1 MKNVKRLY
9 KISLRH
15 WQYLLLGL
23 CFMLGF
29 SLFSAVS
36 ITFVKPVLDFIF
48 VRTPGSVNS
57 FSDLSSFLE
66 AVRFSLK
73 SLPPVTQWF
82 SGGEVFKPFWQTMEN
97 ILMTTEPFLLLMVV
111 GGVAVSAILI
121 KNVFYYGDKICF
133 GKLKFLTIKDVR
145 DRMFDSYMRQSLLF
159 FSNNK
164 VGDSMVRMVND
175 VDIISTLYIT
185 SLVEIVRNG
194 ITVLAFLALALS
206 INAELLLIS
215 LVVLPLF
222 PVIIGLIG
230 KKIKKYSQRIQAK
243 FSDLFSHVE
252 EVLANVWIVKAFCK
266 EEVEKKKFNDI
277 NSTHLKFE
285 LKSLIYKTINTPLS
299 EVNSIFTIIII
310 LLLGGAEVLDGT
322 SSFSFGDFM
331 VFLAAV
337 ASMLHPVKVMSKCYA
352 ELKKANV
359 SLDRVSTILDLK
371 TGVVEQKDAKVVT
384 EFKQKIEIKNLC
396 FAYAQGE
403 VNVLDGVNL
412 VVKKGQ
418 TVAFVGVSGSGK
430 TTLVNLLP
438 RFYDHTH
445 GEILIDG
452 VSSKEFSL
460 ASLRALFGIVTQS
473 SILFTDTIYNNIAY
487 GHPNKASEEEVKN
500 AAKVA
505 FADDFIEKFPN
516 GYQQELTSK
525 GANLSGGQKQRVCIA
540 RAVVADPPILIFDE
554 ATSALDTIAEKNV
567 QTAIDRVTADRT
579 VFVIAHRL
587 STVLSADKI
596 VVMEQGRIVGL
607 GKHNQLLKSCQ
618 QYKNLYNLQFKS

>member
-1 MKNVKRLY
+1 MSNIRRLY

-15 WQYLLLGL
+15 WPYLLLGL
-23 CFMLGF
+23 LFMFGF

-48 VRTPGSVNS
+48 VREPGSVNS
-57 FSDLSSFLE
+57 FTDLASFWE
-66 AVRFSLK
+66 AVKFSLER
-73 SLPPVTQWF
+73 LPSFSQWF
-82 SGGEVFKPFWQTMEN
+82 SGTEVFAPFWQTLQGV
-97 ILMTTEPFLLLMVV
+97 LMTTEPFMLLMIV
-111 GGVAVSAILI
+111 GAVAIAAIFA
-121 KNVFYYGDKICF
+121 KNMFFYGDKICF

-145 DRMFDSYMRQSLLF
+145 DMMFASYMRQSLLF

-194 ITVLAFLALALS
+194 ITVLAFFVLALS
-206 INAELLLIS
+206 INAKLLLIS
-215 LVVLPLF
+215 IVVLPLF

-252 EVLANVWIVKAFCK
+252 EALANIWIVKAFCK
-266 EEVEKKKFNDI
+266 EDVEKQKFNDI
-277 NSTHLKFE
+277 NATHLKFE
-285 LKSLIYKTINTPLS
+285 LKSLLYKTINTPLS
-299 EVNSIFTIIII
+299 EVNSILTIIII
-310 LLLGGAEVLDGT
+310 LLLGGSQVLNGKG
-322 SSFSFGDFM
+322 SFTFGDFM

-337 ASMLHPVKVMSKCYA
+337 ASMLHPIKVMSRCYA

-359 SLDRVSTILDLK
+359 SLERVSKILDLD
-371 TGVVEQKDAKVVT
+371 TGVVEKVDAKEVL
-384 EFKQKIEIKNLC
+384 EFNEKIEIKDLS
-396 FAYAQGE
+396 FAYSRDAQ
-403 VNVLDGVNL
+403 NVLKGLNL
-412 VVKKGQ
+412 QVEKGQ
-418 TVAFVGVSGSGK
+418 TVAFVGSSGSGK

-438 RFYDHTH
+438 RFYDYFD
-445 GEILIDG
+445 GQILIDG

-460 ASLRALFGIVTQS
+460 RSLRSLFGIVTQN
-473 SILFTDTIYNNIAY
+473 SILFTDTIFNNIAY
-487 GHPNKASEEEVKN
+487 GHPQKASQEQVIN
-500 AAKVA
+500 AARVA
-505 FADDFIEKFPN
+505 FASDFIEKFPN
-516 GYQQELTSK
+516 GYQQMLTSK
-525 GANLSGGQKQRVCIA
+525 GANLSGGQKQRLCIA

-596 VVMEQGRIVGL
+596 VVMESGEIVGV
-607 GKHNQLLKSCQ
+607 GRHEELLQSCG
-618 QYKNLYNLQFKS
+618 QYQKLYNLQFSQ

>member
-1 MKNVKRLY
+1 MNNIKRLY

-15 WQYLLLGL
+15 WPYLAVGL
-23 CFMLGF
+23 VFMLGF

-48 VRTPGSVNS
+48 VRETGSVNS
-57 FSDLSSFLE
+57 FNDFSSFMD
-66 AVRFSLK
+66 AIMFSFQ
-73 SLPPVTQWF
+73 SLPSVGQWF
-82 SGGEVFKPFWQTMEN
+82 SGDDVFAPFWQTLEG
-97 ILMTTEPFLLLMVV
+97 ILMTTDPFLLLMIV
-111 GGVAVSAILI
+111 GAVAVAAILA
-121 KNVFYYGDKICF
+121 KNVFFYGDKICF

-145 DRMFDSYMRQSLLF
+145 DMMFNSYMRQSLLF

-194 ITVLAFLALALS
+194 ITVLAFLLLALS
-206 INAELLLIS
+206 INAKLLLIS
-215 LVVLPLF
+215 MVVLPLF
-222 PVIIGLIG
+222 PVFIGLIG

-252 EVLANVWIVKAFCK
+252 EALANVWIVKAFCK
-266 EEVEKKKFNDI
+266 ENEENQKFNDI

-285 LKSLIYKTINTPLS
+285 LKSLLYKTINTPLS
-299 EVNSIFTIIII
+299 EVNSILTIIIV
-310 LLLGGAEVLDGT
+310 LLLGGAQVLDGS

-337 ASMLHPVKVMSKCYA
+337 ASMLHPIKIMSKCYA

-359 SLDRVSTILDLK
+359 SLERVSTILDLN
-371 TGVVEQKDAKVVT
+371 TGVYQSQDAREVS
-384 EFKQKIEIKNLC
+384 EFKEKIEIKNLC
-396 FAYAQGE
+396 FAYGQGDE
-403 VNVLDGVNL
+403 NVLETINL
-412 VVKKGQ
+412 EVDKGQ
-418 TVAFVGVSGSGK
+418 TVAFVGTSGSGK

-438 RFYDHTH
+438 RFYDYDQ
-445 GEILIDG
+445 GQILIDG
-452 VSSKEFSL
+452 VSSKEFTLS
-460 ASLRALFGIVTQS
+460 SLRSLFGIVTQN

-487 GHPNKASEEEVKN
+487 GHPGQVGEDDVEN
-500 AAKVA
+500 AAK
-505 FADDFIEKFPN
+505 
-516 GYQQELTSK
+516 
-525 GANLSGGQKQRVCIA
+525 
-540 RAVVADPPILIFDE
+540 DPPILIFDE

-587 STVLSADKI
+587 STVLAADKI
-596 VVMEQGRIVGL
+596 VVMEQGRVVGQ
-607 GKHNQLLKSCQ
+607 GKHRQLLKSCQ
-618 QYKNLYNLQFKS
+618 QYKTLYNLQFKK